1 MARVIFKTTSGNV
14 IGVVERPT
22 RIDPWRPLQEQYRV
36 KIGVI
41 DRDGG
46 LPKKDAQIVI
56 ERLREFVTNL

>member
-1 MARVIFKTTSGNV
+1 MGRIIFKTTSGNV

-22 RIDPWRPLQEQYRV
+22 RIDPRRPLQEQYRV

-56 ERLREFVTNL
+56 DCLRELVINL